1 MTASV
6 RPLFQRLAAIEAPI
20 LALVVASALASERL
34 LPVALILAALFWPVR
49 WLANRRL
56 SVRTAAD
63 WPIGVLIA
71 LVPVTLWATAL
82 PAVTR
87 VQVFRLLV
95 GIALC
100 YALVNW
106 ASTPAR
112 LRLAMNGLL
121 LAGLGLA
128 LAGPLIG
135 GLPPARMPGF
145 IAALASRLPG
155 AVNVAVNPNVLA
167 GALAVL
173 VPLPLGLL
181 LYAWGSLGRFERPL
195 AAAAAL
201 ALLGM
206 AAPTGSRGAWLG
218 IAAALGVLFAL
229 RWRWGWVGLPLAAL
243 AGGLAA
249 WQIGLAGIAGK
260 VMSSGALGGLDARVE
275 VWSRALYMIQ
285 DFPFTG
291 IGMGTFRQVANLLY
305 PFFLAGPDAE
315 IPHAH
320 NLFLQVA
327 VDLGLPGL
335 IAWLALFGLVCAA
348 AWRVYRCGRTSAP
361 PLSVPASPRL
371 PVSPSPYLA
380 GLGAGLL
387 ASQATLAVH
396 GLTDA
401 VTWGTRPAVLV
412 WAIWG
417 LALAA
422 ARLAETSDGEP
433 DPPMPS

>member
-1 MTASV
+1 MARSF
-6 RPLFQRLAAIEAPI
+6 RSLFHRLAAFEAPI
-20 LALVVASALASERL
+20 LALLVAAAVASERL
-34 LPVALILAALFWPVR
+34 LPVALSVAALFWLVR
-49 WLANRRL
+49 WLAFGRL
-56 SVRTAAD
+56 TVRTAAD
-63 WPIGVLIA
+63 WPVGVLVA
-71 LVPVTLWATAL
+71 LIPVTLWATAL
-82 PAVTR
+82 PEVTR
-87 VQVFRLLV
+87 PQALRLLV

-112 LRLAMNGLL
+112 LRLAVSGLL
-121 LAGLGLA
+121 TAGLGLA
-128 LAGPLIG
+128 LVAPVIG
-135 GLPPARMPGF
+135 GLP
-145 IAALASRLPG
+145 AAGLPG
-155 AVNVAVNPNVLA
+155 AVAAVMGRLPQALRAAINPNVLA

-173 VPLPLGLL
+173 IPLPLGLL
-181 LYAWGSLGRFERPL
+181 LYAWGRLGRFERLL
-195 AAAAAL
+195 AAAAPL

-206 AAPTGSRGAWLG
+206 VVPTGSRGAWLG
-218 IAAALGVLFAL
+218 IAVALGVLIAL
-229 RWRWGWVGLPLAAL
+229 RWRWGWLSLPLAGL

-249 WQIGLAGIAGK
+249 WQIGLSGVTEAL
-260 VMSSGALGGLDARVE
+260 MTTGALGGAAQRLE
-275 VWSRALYMIQ
+275 IWSRALYMIQ

-305 PFFLAGPDAE
+305 PFFLAGPDADV
-315 IPHAH
+315 PHAH

-335 IAWLALFGLVCAA
+335 IAWLALFLLVCWS
-348 AWRVYRCGRTSAP
+348 AWRVYRWGRIT
-361 PLSVPASPRL
+361 SPR
-371 PVSPSPYLA
+371 PYLA

-387 ASQATLAVH
+387 ASQVALAVH

-422 ARLAETSDGEP
+422 VRLVERSDGQRTAGIEP
-433 DPPMPS
+433 SGGQTGQS

>member
-1 MTASV
+1 MPQPLLSV
-6 RPLFQRLAAIEAPI
+6 RSVWERLASAE
-20 LALVVASALASERL
+20 LWVVAALIAAAVVSERL
-34 LPVALILAALFWPVR
+34 LPVALAVAALFWPVR
-49 WLANRRL
+49 WLAGRRL

-63 WPIGVLIA
+63 WPIGGLI
-71 LVPVTLWATAL
+71 LLIPVTLWATAL

-87 VQVFRLLV
+87 VQVLRLLV

-106 ASTPAR
+106 AATPAR
-112 LRLAMNGLL
+112 LRLAFNGLVV
-121 LAGLGLA
+121 AGLGLA

-135 GLPPARMPGF
+135 GLPPARLPGF
-145 IAALASRLPG
+145 IAALANHLPG
-155 AVNVAVNPNVLA
+155 ALTAAVNPNVLA

-173 VPLPLGLL
+173 APLPLGLL
-181 LYAWGSLGRFERPL
+181 LFAWPQLSRFERLL

-201 ALLGM
+201 ALISM
-206 AAPTGSRGAWLG
+206 AVPTGSRGAWLG
-218 IAAALGVLFAL
+218 IAAAFGVLIAL
-229 RWRWGWVGLPLAAL
+229 RWRWGWAGLPLSAL

-249 WQIGLAGIAGK
+249 WQLGVERVADT
-260 VMSSGALGGLDARVE
+260 VMTSGALSGLDARIE

-335 IAWLALFGLVCAA
+335 VAWLAALFTVIGAVWQL
-348 AWRVYRCGRTSAP
+348 YRWGMRKP
-361 PLSVPASPRL
+361 H
-371 PVSPSPYLA
+371 PYMA
-380 GLGAGLL
+380 GVAAGLL
-387 ASQATLAVH
+387 ASQAALVVH

-412 WAIWG
+412 WGVWG
-417 LALAA
+417 LAMA
-422 ARLAETSDGEP
+422 ARNLTITEP
-433 DPPMPS
+433 GHEKP